1 MNERVYNNGIER
13 LRSAERVERLELER
27 VVDLCLEEKN
37 ISSMLDVGTGSGLFA
52 GAFHKRNL
60 TVAGVDVNKEMIDAA
75 KDILPGCELKV
86 APAENLPFE
95 DGSFDLVFMGVV
107 FHEVDDYK
115 KALSEAIR
123 VANKTV
129 VIYEWKY
136 QTEDFGPPLE
146 HRLKPE
152 FMQELSEQ
160 AGFAKMEIVPLK
172 NLVLY
177 KFFK

>member
-1 MNERVYNNGIER
+1 MFEMEISGED
-13 LRSAERVERLELER
+13 LRTLE
-27 VVDLCLEEKN
+27 
-37 ISSMLDVGTGSGLFA
+37 
-52 GAFHKRNL
+52 
-60 TVAGVDVNKEMIDAA
+60 
-75 KDILPGCELKV
+75 IL
-86 APAENLPFE
+86 
-95 DGSFDLVFMGVV
+95 
-107 FHEVDDYK
+107 
-115 KALSEAIR
+115 
-123 VANKTV
+123 ANKTV
-129 VIYEWKY
+129 AIYEWKY

>member
-13 LRSAERVERLELER
+13 LRSAERIERLELDR

-52 GAFHKRNL
+52 GAFYKRNL
-60 TVAGVDVNKEMIDAA
+60 TVAGVDVNEEMIYAA
-75 KDILPGCELKV
+75 KDFLPGCELQI
-86 APAENLPFE
+86 APAENIPFE
-95 DGSFDLVFMGVV
+95 GGSFDLIFMGVV

-115 KALSEAIR
+115 KSLSEAKR
-123 VANKTV
+123 VANKMV
-129 VIYEWKY
+129 AIYEWKH

-152 FMQELSEQ
+152 FMQELSKQ
-160 AGFAKMEIVPLK
+160 VGFAKMEIVPLK